1 MGEFQAGGGPSACP
15 PGGGAGMT
23 VRVADVLEAVDRR
36 APFHTAA
43 AWDAAGLQI
52 GSLRRPVS
60 KAAVAHELTGPVVEQ
75 VLALGVDL
83 VLSYHPLVFRP
94 LRSVTAGPGPEGR
107 AFALLEGRV
116 SVIAVHTNWDAAPG
130 GASDALA
137 EALGLYET
145 EGFAA
150 YESAGG
156 GLMRAGRCG
165 RFDGAAADLTRAVQ
179 EALGVRPRT
188 AGLAPDRPVRTAAVL
203 PGSGGAHL
211 DDALAAG
218 ADVYVTGDL
227 SHHEARRGMDGGMGL
242 VDAGHGPTERPG
254 VRALYSFAA
263 DAGIAAEV
271 VDLAGVDDTPWED

>member
-1 MGEFQAGGGPSACP
+1 
-15 PGGGAGMT
+15 MT
-23 VRVADVLEAVDRR
+23 LRVADVLEAVDRR

-43 AWDAAGLQI
+43 AWDAAGLQL
-52 GSLRRPVS
+52 GDLQRPVS
-60 KAAVAHELTGPVVEQ
+60 KAAVAHELTEPVVDQ

-83 VLSYHPLVFRP
+83 AIVYHPLVFRP

-107 AFALLEGRV
+107 SFALLEGGV

-137 EALGLYET
+137 AALGLSET

-156 GLMRAGRCG
+156 DLIPAGRCG
-165 RFDGAAADLTRAVQ
+165 RFDGAAADLTRAVRD
-179 EALGVRPRT
+179 ALGARPRT
-188 AGLAPDRPVRTAAVL
+188 AGLPPDRPVRTAAVL

-218 ADVYVTGDL
+218 ADVYVTGGL
-227 SHHEARRGMDGGMGL
+227 SHHEARRAMDGGMGL

-254 VRALYSFAA
+254 VRALYAFAA
-263 DAGIAAEV
+263 DIAAEV
-271 VDLAGVDDTPWED
+271 VDLVGVDDTPWED